1 MTKVSG
7 LFLLEDAVN
16 KNYIVPAFN
25 ISSISMAKAVLEG
38 AQNARAPIFLQTN
51 MKNLENFSGKLH
63 PGQQLN
69 KLIKNYDLPVA
80 IHLDHAFDLPIIS
93 LAHQNHYS
101 SFMLDFSK
109 DTLETNIAKIKDIL
123 KKIDLRQS
131 GLEAEL
137 GVIGGKSEL
146 FDQKEIE
153 ETLYTDPDQALTFV
167 QKTQIDSLA
176 ISIGSKHGLGS
187 SINYKILEKIN
198 KKIDQ
203 PLVIHGGSGIKKDDF
218 AKLNNYGVKK
228 INFGT
233 KLHKIFSDDSKHNEL
248 SDYVTSL
255 CYNLYAKN
263 KI

>member
-1 MTKVSG
+1 MGKVSG
-7 LFLLEDAVN
+7 IFLLEDATK

-38 AQNARAPIFLQTN
+38 AQIANAPIFLQTN
-51 MKNLENFSGKLH
+51 MKNLKNFASKLH

-69 KLIKNYDLPVA
+69 ALVKNYDLPVA
-80 IHLDHAFDLPIIS
+80 IHLDHASDLPIIT

-101 SFMLDFSK
+101 SFMLDYSMHN
-109 DTLETNIAKIKDIL
+109 LNTNIEKIKHIT
-123 KKIDLRQS
+123 KKIDFKKL

-137 GVIGGKSEL
+137 GVIGGQSEL
-146 FDQKEIE
+146 FEKKEIE
-153 ETLYTDPDQALTFV
+153 ESLYTDPDEALIFV
-167 QKTQIDSLA
+167 QQTQVDSLA

-187 SINYKILEKIN
+187 SINYTILEKIN
-198 KKIDQ
+198 KKIDK
-203 PLVIHGGSGIKKDDF
+203 PLVVHGGSGIDKNDF

-248 SDYVTSL
+248 TDYVTSL